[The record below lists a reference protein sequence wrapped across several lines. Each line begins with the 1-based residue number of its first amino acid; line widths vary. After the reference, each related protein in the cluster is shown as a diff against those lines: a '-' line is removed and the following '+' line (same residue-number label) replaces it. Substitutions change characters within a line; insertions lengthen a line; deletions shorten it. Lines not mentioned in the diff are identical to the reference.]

1 MSIRFKQTK
10 TELRFSHGYIPQ
22 EKKTDRITHNWQWA
36 RIWFDLGFHP
46 GYERKMPV
54 LSAQRDET
62 LLRSNLPTSD
72 TQPEPLNE
80 TLSLDAPQS
89 AEVEVSAVGYWK
101 ECTHIFLSSSQSVR
115 SLLLLQVQRQQPV
128 PWLLKIGIPGLLY
141 ISLCL
146 FFTGTNHG

>member
-1 MSIRFKQTK
+1 
-10 TELRFSHGYIPQ
+10 
-22 EKKTDRITHNWQWA
+22 
-36 RIWFDLGFHP
+36 
-46 GYERKMPV
+46 MPV
-54 LSAQRDET
+54 LSAQTSLGGDET
-62 LLRSNLPTSD
+62 LLRSNLLTSD

-101 ECTHIFLSSSQSVR
+101 ERTHIFLSSSQSVR
-115 SLLLLQVQRQQPV
+115 SLLLLQVQRRRVV
-128 PWLLKIGIPGLLY
+128 PWLLEIGIPGLLY